1 VRETSEKTSV
11 PVSAEHAPETRGSWL
26 ETTRIPNLLDEM
38 ERMMNEVFH
47 RPFSGFG
54 LTPFRGLLPEIGRSG
69 VISPS
74 VDVFEDGGTIVVK
87 ADLPGLTKDE
97 IAVKLVDN
105 SLEISGEKK
114 TEERVDRRDYLRLER
129 TYGKFSRTL
138 RLPEGLDAD
147 KVKATFAEGVLE
159 ITIPKVE
166 DKRMVHNITIK

>member
-1 VRETSEKTSV
+1 
-11 PVSAEHAPETRGSWL
+11 
-26 ETTRIPNLLDEM
+26 M

-47 RPFSGFG
+47 RPFAGFG

-97 IAVKLVDN
+97 LAVKLIDN
-105 SLEISGEKK
+105 SLEISGEKRS
-114 TEERVDRRDYLRLER
+114 EERVDRRDYLRLER

-147 KVKATFAEGVLE
+147 KVKATFADGVLE